1 MKFKKHTIL
10 IVLAVISF
18 SCSGPITHKVVE
30 YFDEGDVKTISIF
43 EGESQIQKIEFA
55 NDGNILSRSF
65 YQNDCLFAKWI
76 SADFFDSSNIIS
88 NYYGDGT
95 LKSQGYIVDNNMHGH
110 WSHYYRNG
118 ELESDRYYFH
128 GQPIGD
134 WYSYHHGDIVVEHY
148 GYDKLNGSWIEY
160 YNADLN
166 ISGENKL
173 IKKEVSFFNKNQL
186 TGIYQFYYKDG
197 ILKTSGYYIDGKK
210 DGKWNHY
217 NQKGSLVKTE
227 NYKQG
232 KLDGAFKL
240 FFSDGETEKLIGT
253 YKDNKR
259 SETWFWFFDKDKKSN
274 HKINYSK

>member
-43 EGESQIQKIEFA
+43 EGKSQIQKIEFA
-55 NDGNILSRSF
+55 NDGSF

-134 WYSYHHGDIVVEHY
+134 WYSYHHGDIDVEHY

-173 IKKEVSFFNKNQL
+173 IKKETDALHVL
-186 TGIYQFYYKDG
+186 C
-197 ILKTSGYYIDGKK
+197 
-210 DGKWNHY
+210 
-217 NQKGSLVKTE
+217 
-227 NYKQG
+227 
-232 KLDGAFKL
+232 
-240 FFSDGETEKLIGT
+240 SDVI
-253 YKDNKR
+253 
-259 SETWFWFFDKDKKSN
+259 
-274 HKINYSK
+274 